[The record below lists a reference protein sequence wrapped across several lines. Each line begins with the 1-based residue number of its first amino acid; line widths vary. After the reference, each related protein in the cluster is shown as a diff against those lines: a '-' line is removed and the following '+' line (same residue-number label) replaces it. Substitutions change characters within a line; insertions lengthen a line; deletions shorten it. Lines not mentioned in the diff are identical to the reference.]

1 MCVCVCVCVCVL
13 LLETNLITTTGNQ
26 SNHNSWKQF
35 VLSTADKIGCWA
47 NIVIA
52 YEPIWA
58 IGTGKVAT
66 PEQAQ
71 EVGLKRICDLQNSYS
86 FLTWTSAFFKY
97 LLPEELEE
105 LRKSP
110 QSFEDISKIQHV
122 YTH

>member
-1 MCVCVCVCVCVL
+1 MYVCVCVCVCS
-13 LLETNLITTTGNQ
+13 TTGNQ

-47 NIVIA
+47 NVVIA

-86 FLTWTSAFFKY
+86 PFSLGHLPFLSTYSQKNSRS
-97 LLPEELEE
+97 LEKAHNH
-105 LRKSP
+105 LKTLAKFSMCA
-110 QSFEDISKIQHV
+110 HMM
-122 YTH
+122 Y